1 MRAMHPVFPEF
12 KDRVILLTGAAN
24 GIGFATTEAL
34 TLQGARMFVADRDA
48 EGLQRLSDSLSKKS
62 LPAPECCELELSDVD
77 AVRAWV
83 RSVGEKVGE
92 IHGLV
97 NDAAIDPR
105 IPFDSLEVGDW
116 NQLFDVNVRSYAF
129 AIQSALPYFAKS
141 GAAVVNFAS
150 VTFHTAPPL
159 LSTYIAT
166 KGAIIA
172 LTRSLA
178 RELGPKRIRLN
189 TVSPGWIMT
198 DRQLRDYVDEEVKEL
213 IFKSQC
219 VPELI
224 QPEEIARVVLFLLSD
239 LSAAI
244 TGQEILADRGW
255 AHS

>member
-1 MRAMHPVFPEF
+1 MQAMHPVFPEF

-24 GIGFATTEAL
+24 GIGFATAEAL

-48 EGLQRLSDSLSKKS
+48 EGLQRLADSLSKKS
-62 LPAPECCELELSDVD
+62 LPAPECCELELADVD
-77 AVRAWV
+77 AVRSWV
-83 RSVGEKVGE
+83 RSVGERVGE

-105 IPFDSLEVGDW
+105 IPFDTLEVGDW

-166 KGAIIA
+166 KGAILA

-198 DRQLRDYVDEEVKEL
+198 DRQKEL
-213 IFKSQC
+213 WATPEALENHRNRQC
-219 VPELI
+219 LPDLI
-224 QPEEIARVVLFLLSD
+224 DPVYVARMILFLASD
-239 LSAAI
+239 DAAMCSSNNYMVEAGSI
-244 TGQEILADRGW
+244 
-255 AHS
+255 